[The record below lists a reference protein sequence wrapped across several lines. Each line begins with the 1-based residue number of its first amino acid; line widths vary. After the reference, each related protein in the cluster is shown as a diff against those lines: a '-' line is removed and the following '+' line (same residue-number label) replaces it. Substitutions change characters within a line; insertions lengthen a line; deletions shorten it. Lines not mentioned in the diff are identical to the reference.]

1 MSDTAGKAAEW
12 ASFFA
17 PAEWAMFVATVGWD
31 LDRRG
36 LPHRIDADAGCVH
49 VEIPEG
55 VRVPNVLGLSNLAQA
70 CRTRPQDRW
79 AEIVKHHFDVAF
91 DVKDG
96 LAADALA
103 REWERA
109 KDAVKV
115 RLYVERHVPHVPVVT
130 WPIAEG
136 LVAVLTFDLPDT
148 VISVRKEDR
157 AGWPVGDEVLFAAA
171 LANVRQEGI
180 LPISSVDLGGGTA
193 LSVLEG
199 GGTFFGAS
207 HALFLEDYLDA
218 PPAAGV
224 VLAIP
229 HRHVVVYHPLVDLR
243 AVRAIQTMIV
253 STAKMYAEGPGSISS
268 DLYWWR
274 GRGAPLVRLACDLE
288 GDTIHFSPPAEF
300 VDAVEGLPPAPP
312 PPRQG

>member
-1 MSDTAGKAAEW
+1 MTDTAGKAAEW

-17 PAEWAMFVATVGWD
+17 PAEWAIFVATLSWD

-36 LPHRIDADAGCVH
+36 FPHRIDADAGCVH

-55 VRVPNVLGLSNLAQA
+55 MRVPNVLGLQNLAQA
-70 CRTRPQDRW
+70 CRTVPRDRW
-79 AEIVKHHFDVAF
+79 AEVVKHHFDVAF

-103 REWERA
+103 KDWERA
-109 KDAVKV
+109 KAAVKL
-115 RLYVERHVPHVPVVT
+115 RLYVDRHVPNVPVVT
-130 WPIAEG
+130 FPIAEG
-136 LVAVLTFDLPDT
+136 LVAVLTFDLPET
-148 VISVRKEDR
+148 VISVRKGDR
-157 AGWPVGDEVLFAAA
+157 SAWPVADDALFAAA
-171 LANVRQEGI
+171 LANVRGEGK
-180 LPISSVDLGGGTA
+180 LAISPVDLESGAT

-199 GGTFFGAS
+199 GGTFFAAS

-218 PPAAGV
+218 SHRHGV
-224 VLAIP
+224 VLAVP
-229 HRHVVVYHPLVDLR
+229 HRHVVVYHPLRDLR

-274 GRGAPLVRLACDLE
+274 GPGQPLVRLACELE
-288 GDTIHFSPPAEF
+288 GDTIRFSPPQDF
-300 VDAVEGLPPAPP
+300 VDAVESLPPAPSSRP
-312 PPRQG
+312 G